1 VSGRPSLR
9 TRLVVGAVL
18 WTIGIILVLHYL
30 TPWLVNRHAAPMPV
44 VHFTLLGI
52 VMAGLI
58 VAGLWMA
65 RSGMAPLERLRGRLA
80 ALRAG
85 RASRVEGEYPS
96 EVQPLVDDLNTL
108 IEDRERRVTRAQ
120 AKAADLAH
128 GLKTPLAVLAQE
140 AESAR
145 AAGHTELAA
154 ILGEQTERMRR
165 QIEFH
170 LAESRAVVSGTA
182 ADGRSSVAES
192 VRGLVRALERLHAE
206 PGITMTADVAE
217 DISVR
222 VRRENLDEMLGNLLD
237 NACKWARTR
246 LTVHAVTGSGRVVIT
261 VDDDGPGLDPA
272 MRDRVLQ
279 RGMRADEAAPGTG
292 LGLAIVREL
301 AEAHGGTIALAASP
315 DGGLRARLELPG
327 AS

>member
-1 VSGRPSLR
+1 MNGRTSLR

-18 WTIGIILVLHYL
+18 WTMGIIIVLHYL
-30 TPWLVNRHAAPMPV
+30 TPWLVNRGGAPMPV
-44 VHFTLLGI
+44 IHFTLLGI
-52 VMAGLI
+52 VMVGLV
-58 VAGLWMA
+58 VAALWMV

-80 ALRAG
+80 ALREG

-108 IEDRERRVTRAQ
+108 IEDRERRVARAQ

-128 GLKTPLAVLAQE
+128 GLKTPLAVLAAE

-145 AAGHTELAA
+145 AAGRTEWAA
-154 ILGEQTERMRR
+154 VLGEQTERMRR

-170 LAESRAVVSGTA
+170 LADARAAVSGTA

-192 VRGLVRALERLHAE
+192 VRGIVRALDRIYAER
-206 PGITMTADVAE
+206 GVSIVVDVAE
-217 DISVR
+217 DVTAR
-222 VRRENLDEMLGNLLD
+222 VRPENLDELLGNLLD
-237 NACKWARTR
+237 NACKWARSR
-246 LTVHAVTGSGRVVIT
+246 VGVLAVAGAGRVVIT

-279 RGMRADEAAPGTG
+279 RGMRADEASPGSG

-301 AEAHGGTIALAASP
+301 AEAHGGSIGLGSSP
-315 DGGLRARLELPG
+315 DGGLRARLELPQ
-327 AS
+327 AP